1 MAQTGEKVAT
11 DADRDESPDSTQT
24 PQVGEP
30 IMTMEEYLRTA
41 RTLTEAQVARNESL
55 HDVDDLAPAER
66 LPFDTGSM
74 HTLET
79 S

>member
-1 MAQTGEKVAT
+1 
-11 DADRDESPDSTQT
+11 
-24 PQVGEP
+24 
-30 IMTMEEYLRTA
+30 MTMEEYLRTA